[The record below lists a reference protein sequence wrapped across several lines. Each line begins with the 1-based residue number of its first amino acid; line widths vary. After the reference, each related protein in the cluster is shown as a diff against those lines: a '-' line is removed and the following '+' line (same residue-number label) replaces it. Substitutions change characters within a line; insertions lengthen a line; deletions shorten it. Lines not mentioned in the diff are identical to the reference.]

1 MPRPDQ
7 SMSLLT
13 DLQDNALEPEYRE
26 ATERGEKRS
35 PALLVLTVAIIAAL
49 LALAGANTF
58 RSSADAASE
67 RDELLGHI
75 ADAETRLSQLEQ
87 ESRELEAEIQTLSDQ
102 QVIDPA
108 TRAQLDLL
116 APLVGDVPVSGPGI
130 VVQVDDAASAGGA
143 EGVVFDSDLS
153 RLVNGLRQAGAEA
166 IAINGRR
173 ITPLTPIRSAGSA
186 ITVDY
191 VSLNPP
197 YVVEAIGDPGT
208 LQARFARTSAMV
220 WWKYISDNYGVGF
233 SIREAEEELQLPADP
248 GMILR
253 FAEK

>member
-1 MPRPDQ
+1 MARPDQ

-13 DLQDNALEPEYRE
+13 DLQENALEPEYRA

-35 PALLVLTVAIIAAL
+35 PRLLAGTVVLLAAL
-49 LALAGANTF
+49 IALAGVNTF
-58 RSSADAASE
+58 RSSGEAESE
-67 RDELLGHI
+67 RAGLLEQVRTGQ
-75 ADAETRLSQLEQ
+75 ERLAGLEGEIRQLESQIQ
-87 ESRELEAEIQTLSDQ
+87 ELSDE
-102 QVIDPA
+102 QVTSPQL
-108 TRAQLDLL
+108 RSELDLL
-116 APLVGDVPVSGPGI
+116 APLAGDVAVSGPGI
-130 VVQVDDAASAGGA
+130 VVRVDDAATAGG
-143 EGVVFDSDLS
+143 EGVVFDSDLT

-173 ITPLTPIRSAGSA
+173 LTTLTPIRSAGSA

-197 YVVEAIGDPGT
+197 YTVEVIGDPNT

-233 SIREAEEELQLPADP
+233 SIRAADEDLHLEADP
-248 GMILR
+248 GMVLR
-253 FAEK
+253 YAEK